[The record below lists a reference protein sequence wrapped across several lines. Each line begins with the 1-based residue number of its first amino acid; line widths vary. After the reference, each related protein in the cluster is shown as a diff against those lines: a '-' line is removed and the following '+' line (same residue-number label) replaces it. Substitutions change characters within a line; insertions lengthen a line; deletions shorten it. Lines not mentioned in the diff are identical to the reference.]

1 MVSPDSSTESRG
13 YSRSQRP
20 VEIELR
26 RNTSKQGF
34 DALRSWEEVGKR
46 SKFFPTF
53 SQLKTNSWE
62 DLGKE
67 LGKLFRMSGVPYR
80 SKLSRYEAEIVSLR
94 AQRPPVPYQQIVVL
108 LRERHGIETSINAVF
123 TFLKIRN
130 RWNRNHRQ
138 TNLRTTDSP
147 SGRKLEKKTPAGAS
161 LTSSGSAM
169 KNPWEAIERL
179 REETKVRTHSSKKRL
194 LTTFTPSNQYNL
206 TRLTPE
212 EAEAYRR
219 KLAQQGD

>member
-13 YSRSQRP
+13 DSRSQRP

-34 DALRSWEEVGKR
+34 DVLPSWEEVGKR
-46 SKFFPTF
+46 SKLLPTF
-53 SQLKTNSWE
+53 SQLKTDSWE
-62 DLGKE
+62 KLGKE
-67 LGKLFRMSGVPYR
+67 LGKLIRMSGVPYR

-94 AQRPPVPYQQIVVL
+94 GQRPPVPYQKIVL
-108 LRERHGIETSINAVF
+108 LLKERHGIETSINAVF

-138 TNLRTTDSP
+138 THLRTADSTA
-147 SGRKLEKKTPAGAS
+147 GCELEKNAPAGTS
-161 LTSSGSAM
+161 PTSSGSAM
-169 KNPWEAIERL
+169 KTSWGAIERL
-179 REETKVRTHSSKKRL
+179 REETNVRTHSSKKRL

-212 EAEAYRR
+212 EAEAYLR
-219 KLAQQGD
+219 KLAQEGD